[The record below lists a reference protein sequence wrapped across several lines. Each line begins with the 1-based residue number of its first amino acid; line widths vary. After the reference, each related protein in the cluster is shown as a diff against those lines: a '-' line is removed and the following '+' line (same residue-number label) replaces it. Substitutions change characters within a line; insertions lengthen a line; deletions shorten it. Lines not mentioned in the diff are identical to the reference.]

1 MDLNVLHRK
10 PRVLSGKNT
19 LAFGVESSPPEVE
32 EVRLETTTKRP
43 AESPTP
49 NQAATGRPGKRV
61 KIVVRKHKS
70 HHGEGSSRATAW
82 EKEMKAPAEEDSSPS
97 YRRLRSM
104 KDLCH
109 DASLVAESLVPGK
122 SLGRGVLHLTLAKD
136 LYTLPSEIL
145 IAQATK
151 QIVLGH
157 HYLMALLD
165 KVHDAGRL
173 VTIMGNRASLLEVEI
188 DMLKTEGDPEY
199 SRSGFSGTYD
209 GWGRFRMSMGTES
222 PWLVS
227 RPDIPTW
234 RSTATPFTEK
244 PEDGSVPMET
254 Y

>member
-1 MDLNVLHRK
+1 MK
-10 PRVLSGKNT
+10 PRVLSRKNT
-19 LAFGVESSPPEVE
+19 LASGIESSPPEVE
-32 EVRLETTTKRP
+32 EVRVETMTKRP

-70 HHGEGSSRATAW
+70 HHGEGSSRATAR
-82 EKEMKAPAEEDSSPS
+82 EKELKAPAEEDSSPS

-104 KDLCH
+104 KDLCGTRVPQCKLGGRISRTWQKSRTGGFAP
-109 DASLVAESLVPGK
+109 DPGK
-122 SLGRGVLHLTLAKD
+122 GSLHLALRD
-136 LYTLPSEIL
+136 PHSPSNE
-145 IAQATK
+145 ANR
-151 QIVLGH
+151 
-157 HYLMALLD
+157 
-165 KVHDAGRL
+165 AGRL

-188 DMLKTEGDPEY
+188 DKLKTERDPEY

-209 GWGRFRMSMGTES
+209 GWGRFRISMGTES

-227 RPDIPTW
+227 RPGIPTW
-234 RSTATPFTEK
+234 RSAATPFTEK